1 MKSQFMHVE
10 LYSREEPAKKTI
22 NKSKNINHK
31 SDVRTTTVNGVL
43 SEMKR
48 EEGFT
53 SHLETIAAPEVL
65 YGSIDALERSIER
78 YEAEF
83 KTTDKNGKEKKL
95 RKDACILLAG
105 VVSLDR
111 ADEEIW
117 DEYKTKAIE

>member
-1 MKSQFMHVE
+1 
-10 LYSREEPAKKTI
+10 
-22 NKSKNINHK
+22 
-31 SDVRTTTVNGVL
+31 
-43 SEMKR
+43 MKR
-48 EEGFT
+48 EEGL
-53 SHLETIAAPEVL
+53 HPILETIAAPEVL
-65 YGSIDALERSIER
+65 CRSIDALERSIER

-117 DEYKTKAIE
+117 DEYKTKAIEYLKINMVKI